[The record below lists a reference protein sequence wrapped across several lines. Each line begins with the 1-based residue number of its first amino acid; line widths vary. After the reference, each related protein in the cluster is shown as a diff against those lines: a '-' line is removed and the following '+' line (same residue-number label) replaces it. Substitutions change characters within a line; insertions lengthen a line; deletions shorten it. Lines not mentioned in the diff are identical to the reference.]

1 MVTAR
6 EYGDELLRRLLDHL
20 VDATHALGAGVSLT
34 DSSPRSVAAVG
45 AATVLD
51 PAQWKAGDGPLW
63 DAVRGAR
70 RVVVPSD
77 ADGTAPFDP
86 RRHAGLADLVQGAD
100 VDGVRGLVVAPGEWA
115 GEEPLVLSLYLD
127 RPADLAVTAAV
138 DQYES
143 MIGSAL
149 AVVEYCAGEELKA
162 EQMLQMVQYRRV
174 IEQAKGLVMASVGGD
189 AGAAFTTLSRASQ
202 HFNIRLRNLAVALVE
217 HVGHAP
223 AEGPEDPGQVVV
235 PSGHDRTVA
244 GQVWLA
250 LSSAP
255 KGPGALRVD
264 AAPTVAGVDDTFVGL
279 LDVTQAEDL
288 AGAGR
293 AGNAGH
299 TGPGEPAGDAGDGR
313 G

>member
-6 EYGDELLRRLLDHL
+6 EYGDELLRRLLEHL
-20 VDATHALGAGVSLT
+20 VDATGALGAGLSLT
-34 DSSPRSVAAVG
+34 AATPRSVAAVG
-45 AATVLD
+45 VAAALD

-70 RVVVPSD
+70 RVVVPSPD
-77 ADGTAPFDP
+77 DGAAPFDP
-86 RRHAGLADLVQGAD
+86 RWHGGLADLVPFEDLDA
-100 VDGVRGLVVAPGEWA
+100 VRGLVVTPGEWA
-115 GEEPLVLSLYLD
+115 GEEPMVLSLYLD
-127 RPADLAVTAAV
+127 RPADAAVAVTA
-138 DQYES
+138 DEYES
-143 MIGSAL
+143 MLGSAL

-174 IEQAKGLVMASVGGD
+174 IEQAKGLVMGSVGGD

-217 HVGHAP
+217 HVGRAP
-223 AEGPEDPGQVVV
+223 AEGPDDPAQVVV
-235 PSGHDRTVA
+235 PSDHDRTVA

-255 KGPGALRVD
+255 KGPGAMRVD
-264 AAPTVAGVDDTFVGL
+264 AGPTVPGVDDTFVGL
-279 LDVTQAEDL
+279 LDVTATQEAAD
-288 AGAGR
+288 
-293 AGNAGH
+293 
-299 TGPGEPAGDAGDGR
+299 AGDAR

>member
-6 EYGDELLRRLLDHL
+6 EYGDELLRRLLEHL
-20 VDATHALGAGVSLT
+20 VDATGALGAGLSLT
-34 DSSPRSVAAVG
+34 AASPRSVAAVG
-45 AATVLD
+45 LAAAVD
-51 PAQWKAGDGPLW
+51 AAQWKAGDGPLW

-70 RVVVPSD
+70 RVVVPSED
-77 ADGTAPFDP
+77 DGTAPFDP
-86 RRHAGLADLVQGAD
+86 RRHAALADLVPFEDLDA
-100 VDGVRGLVVAPGEWA
+100 VRGLVVTPGEWS
-115 GEEPLVLSLYLD
+115 GEEPMVLSVYLD
-127 RPADLAVTAAV
+127 RPADAATVATA
-138 DQYES
+138 DEYES
-143 MIGSAL
+143 MLGSAL

-174 IEQAKGLVMASVGGD
+174 IEQAKGLVMGSVGGD

-217 HVGHAP
+217 HVGRAP
-223 AEGPEDPGQVVV
+223 AEGPDDPAQVVT
-235 PSGHDRTVA
+235 PSDHDRTVA

-264 AAPTVAGVDDTFVGL
+264 AEPTVAGVDDTFVGL
-279 LDVTQAEDL
+279 LDVTRTDDA
-288 AGAGR
+288 A
-293 AGNAGH
+293 
-299 TGPGEPAGDAGDGR
+299 DAGDGR

>member
-6 EYGDELLRRLLDHL
+6 EYGDELLRRLLEHL
-20 VDATHALGAGVSLT
+20 VEATGALGAGLSLS
-34 DSSPRSVAAVG
+34 DPSPRSVAAVG
-45 AATVLD
+45 VATTVD

-70 RVVVPSD
+70 RVVVPSED
-77 ADGTAPFDP
+77 DGTAPFDP
-86 RRHAGLADLVQGAD
+86 RRHAALADLVPFEDLDA
-100 VDGVRGLVVAPGEWA
+100 VRGLVVTPGEWA
-115 GEEPLVLSLYLD
+115 GEEPLVLSVYLD
-127 RPADLAVTAAV
+127 RPADATVAVAV
-138 DQYES
+138 DRYES
-143 MIGSAL
+143 MLGSAL

-174 IEQAKGLVMASVGGD
+174 IEQAKGLVMASIGGD

-217 HVGHAP
+217 HVGRAP
-223 AEGPEDPGQVVV
+223 AEGPQDPAQVVL
-235 PSGHDRTVA
+235 PSEHDRTVA

-250 LSSAP
+250 LTSAP

-264 AAPTVAGVDDTFVGL
+264 AEPTVPGVDDALVGL
-279 LDVTQAEDL
+279 L
-288 AGAGR
+288 
-293 AGNAGH
+293 
-299 TGPGEPAGDAGDGR
+299 EPAGPDVPAGPAGRGGAPAPDAGPGR

>member
-20 VDATHALGAGVSLT
+20 VEATGALGAGLSLT
-34 DSSPRSVAAVG
+34 DPSPRSVAAVG
-45 AATVLD
+45 LAATVD

-77 ADGTAPFDP
+77 DDGTAVFDP
-86 RRHAGLADLVQGAD
+86 RRHAALADLVPFED
-100 VDGVRGLVVAPGEWA
+100 VDAVRGVVVTPGEWS
-115 GEEPLVLSLYLD
+115 GEEPMVLAVYLD
-127 RPADLAVTAAV
+127 RPADAAVAVTV
-138 DQYES
+138 DEYES
-143 MIGSAL
+143 MLGSAL

-174 IEQAKGLVMASVGGD
+174 IEQAKGLVMAGIGGD

-217 HVGHAP
+217 HVGRAP
-223 AEGPEDPGQVVV
+223 AEGPEDPAQVVV
-235 PSGHDRTVA
+235 PSDHDRTVA

-250 LSSAP
+250 LTSAP

-264 AAPTVAGVDDTFVGL
+264 AEPTVPGVDDALVGL
-279 LDVTQAEDL
+279 LDA
-288 AGAGR
+288 AGKPAP
-293 AGNAGH
+293 AA
-299 TGPGEPAGDAGDGR
+299 TAASAADADAGPGR
-313 G
+313 R

>member
-6 EYGDELLRRLLDHL
+6 EYGDELLRRLLEHL
-20 VDATHALGAGVSLT
+20 VDATGALGAGLSLT
-34 DSSPRSVAAVG
+34 AASPRSVAAVG
-45 AATVLD
+45 LAAAVD
-51 PAQWKAGDGPLW
+51 AAQWKAGDGPLW

-70 RVVVPSD
+70 RVVVPSED
-77 ADGTAPFDP
+77 DGTAPFDP
-86 RRHAGLADLVQGAD
+86 RRHAALADLVPFEDLDA
-100 VDGVRGLVVAPGEWA
+100 VRGLVVTPGEWS
-115 GEEPLVLSLYLD
+115 GEEPMVLSVYLD
-127 RPADLAVTAAV
+127 RAASAADAVVV
-138 DQYES
+138 DEYETLL
-143 MIGSAL
+143 GSAL

-174 IEQAKGLVMASVGGD
+174 IEQAKGLVMGSVGGD

-217 HVGHAP
+217 HVGRAP
-223 AEGPEDPGQVVV
+223 AEGPDDPAQVVT
-235 PSGHDRTVA
+235 PSDHDRTVA

-264 AAPTVAGVDDTFVGL
+264 AEPTVAGVDDTFVGL
-279 LDVTQAEDL
+279 LDVTRTDDA
-288 AGAGR
+288 A
-293 AGNAGH
+293 
-299 TGPGEPAGDAGDGR
+299 DAGDGR